1 MYLGMSKQGN
11 GEGSIY
17 EHRRGGKKIGYRG
30 AYTVHAADGPKR
42 RHVSGKT
49 REDVRQKLTRAMADR
64 DGGLVFDAGALTVG
78 EYLDRWLSDCV
89 KGTVRESTFE
99 RYEYAI
105 RPHIKPALG
114 RVKLKSF
121 TPAHVRGFYRA
132 KLDGSSDGSPGLAP
146 ATVHKLHVVLHKA
159 LDQAVADGLIPR
171 NATDAVKIPRIDREE
186 ISPLTAEEVGRLL
199 EAAHGDRLEA
209 LYVLAVHAGLRQ
221 GELLALKWD
230 DLDLEAATLR
240 VRRTLTYSGGKHSLA
255 EPKTKKS
262 RRTVRLTSG
271 AVAALR
277 DHLTRQ
283 MEEMDRLGSL
293 YAPGGLI
300 FAGAAGSI
308 INPSNLRSRSFARL
322 LERAG
327 LSQRSSGV
335 RFHDLRHTCATLLL
349 SRNVNPKIVS
359 EMLGHATI
367 AITLD
372 TYSHVLPDMQEKA
385 ARAMEEA
392 LGG

>member
-1 MYLGMSKQGN
+1 MSKQGN

-42 RHVSGKT
+42 RYVSGKT

-114 RVKLKSF
+114 RVKLKSL

-171 NATDAVKIPRIDREE
+171 NVTDAVKVPRIEREE
-186 ISPLTAEEVGRLL
+186 ISPLTATEANRLID
-199 EAAHGDRLEA
+199 AAVSVEDRLQA
-209 LYVLAVHAGLRQ
+209 LYVLAVHTGLRQ

-230 DLDLEAATLR
+230 DLDLQAATLR

-262 RRTVRLTSG
+262 RRTVRLTSV
-271 AVAALR
+271 AAAALR
-277 DHLTRQ
+277 DHLERQ

-293 YAPGGLI
+293 YQPGGLI
-300 FAGAAGSI
+300 FAGEAGGI
-308 INPSNLRSRSFARL
+308 INPSNLRNRSFARVL
-322 LERAG
+322 KRAG
-327 LSQRSSGV
+327 LSGRGV

-372 TYSHVLPDMQEKA
+372 TYSHVLPDMQERAAKA
-385 ARAMEEA
+385 LEEA
-392 LGG
+392 LS